1 MVGWLGR
8 AKSARGC
15 TPAMLRFP
23 ELRRLPR
30 PIARG
35 SLVFAAALAAGASLW
50 ILLPRTGRSEGETVG
65 PEVLQA
71 LRRFLA
77 SDPAEEASGEQSLRL
92 LGPKA
97 LPQLRA
103 WASKVRHDLDRVSK
117 LIERLE
123 GAPPSGAPPSRR
135 TVDEFLS
142 QKLAECRQLVREG
155 KYPDALALAEAG
167 ALLDRSGPYA
177 WEFRRLAR
185 RAKERVVAA
194 EKLEPAVDS
203 SQLVYEV
210 GEKPRLSFRLKNH
223 DAKVARIR
231 LDRGTIGE
239 ISSTV
244 TRRWMDGSMK
254 REETRLPVRIDSDV
268 DQVLIGP
275 GQTWERELALDLDES
290 GLVGDCV
297 ARVQV
302 AGRFRPARWTIE
314 RERDENIAISMN
326 PLEFWIVP
334 AGEADLCEK
343 PLEKMVSALFFGK
356 LRSFFVGGQ
365 IAVWV
370 GEEDADFNEAL
381 VRSLMSGLDDMN
393 PETSQMAVRWL
404 REATGFDFGDDRGR
418 WKAWW
423 GGVLEGK
430 PAKRP

>member
-1 MVGWLGR
+1 M
-8 AKSARGC
+8 
-15 TPAMLRFP
+15 PRFP
-23 ELRRLPR
+23 ELRRVPR

-35 SLVFAAALAAGASLW
+35 SLVLAAAWAAAACLW
-50 ILLPRTGRSEGETVG
+50 VLLPRAGRSEGEAVA

-71 LRRFLA
+71 LRKFLS
-77 SDPAEEASGEQSLRL
+77 SDPSEEASGEQSIRL
-92 LGPKA
+92 LGPRA
-97 LPQLRA
+97 LPQIRA

-117 LIERLE
+117 LLERLE
-123 GAPPSGAPPSRR
+123 GTSSSGAPPSRR

-155 KYPDALALAEAG
+155 RYPDALALAEA
-167 ALLDRSGPYA
+167 AAILDRSGPYA

-185 RAKERVVAA
+185 RAKEREVAA
-194 EKLEPAVDS
+194 QKLEPAVDS
-203 SQLVYEV
+203 SKLVYEI
-210 GEKPRLSFRLKNH
+210 GERPRLSFRLENH

-231 LDRGTIGE
+231 LDRGAIGE

-275 GQTWERELALDLDES
+275 GQTWERELGLDLDEG
-290 GLVGDCV
+290 GLAGDCV
-297 ARVQV
+297 ARVQI

-334 AGEADLCEK
+334 AGETDLCEK
-343 PLEKMVSALFFGK
+343 PLEKMVSALFFRK

-370 GEEDADFNEAL
+370 GEEDADFNEAV
-381 VRSLMSGLDDMN
+381 VRSLVTGLDDMD
-393 PETSQMAVRWL
+393 PETSKVAVRLL
-404 REATGFDFGDDRGR
+404 REATGFDFGEDRGR

-430 PAKRP
+430 SAKRP